1 MTFPDVTNAPPRS
14 PGDIGKTGVLWRPQ
28 LNQAGGTASGGGG
41 SNVTIEVSGPL
52 LRGLAPAFIAGMLD
66 EIKYLVASQVLA
78 DWQQNMD
85 RAFRHPTPYYETQVL
100 VQQVREDQVVHDRGI
115 AYGPWL
121 EGVSTRNQVSR
132 FKGYGS
138 LRRAVESVVRHKAAP
153 IIDRVVNQ
161 TLRRMMGGG
170 G

>member
-1 MTFPDVTNAPPRS
+1 M
-14 PGDIGKTGVLWRPQ
+14 WRPQ
-28 LNQAGGTASGGGG
+28 LNQPGGAASDGGG
-41 SNVTIEVSGPL
+41 SNITIEVSGPL
-52 LRGLAPAFIAGMLD
+52 LQGLAPAFIAGMLD

-100 VQQVREDQVVHDRGI
+100 VQQVREDQVVHDRGLI
-115 AYGPWL
+115 YGNWL
-121 EGVSTRNQVSR
+121 EGTSSRNRTTR

-138 LRRAVESVVRHKAAP
+138 LKRAVDSAVRKAP
-153 IIDRVVNQ
+153 RIIDRVVTQ